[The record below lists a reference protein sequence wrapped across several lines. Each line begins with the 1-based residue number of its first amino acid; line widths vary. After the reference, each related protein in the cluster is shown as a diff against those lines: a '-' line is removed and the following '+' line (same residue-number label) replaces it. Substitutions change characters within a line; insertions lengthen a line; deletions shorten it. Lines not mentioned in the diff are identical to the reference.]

1 LANPEVL
8 CGTGLTV
15 GNLGMKLTE
24 VSSLF
29 HAGNFLYPKLMHRF
43 DHSRPDF
50 KPYGFTCELW
60 KAAPMRRPDRHN
72 EIELNLLKNGSLTYL
87 FGGERVTIPQ
97 GSLGAFWAAI
107 PHQIINSSGNPEYY
121 VVTLPLAWF
130 LQCRLPTNL
139 VDRLLHGQFLRD
151 PAQERFELD
160 IQLFQTWSLD
170 LEKGQSEPGLAIRL
184 ELHARL
190 QRLAD
195 NLPSKKQTDQN
206 RFSGALLGEGG
217 LRKVEQLAAYIAQH
231 YQETIRIGDVANKVG
246 LHPNYA
252 MSLFKKTFNITL
264 NEYITQHRM
273 SFAQRLLATTDEK
286 IVDIALEAGY
296 QTLSRFYEAF
306 KKSCG
311 CSPSRYR
318 RDHQ

>member
-1 LANPEVL
+1 
-8 CGTGLTV
+8 
-15 GNLGMKLTE
+15 
-24 VSSLF
+24 
-29 HAGNFLYPKLMHRF
+29 MHRF

-72 EIELNLLKNGSLTYL
+72 EIELNLLKDGSLTYL
-87 FGGERVTIPQ
+87 LGGERVTLVQ

-107 PHQIINSSGNPEYY
+107 PHQIIDSSGNPVYY

-130 LQCRLPTNL
+130 LQCRLPANL

-151 PAQERFELD
+151 PAPDRFALD
-160 IQLFQTWSLD
+160 LQLFQCWLRD
-170 LEKGQSEPGLAIRL
+170 LAEKQSEPSLAIRL

-190 QRLAD
+190 HRLAD
-195 NLPSKKQTDQN
+195 NLPSRKKADDE
-206 RFSGALLGEGG
+206 RRLSALLGEGS
-217 LRKVEQLAAYIAQH
+217 LSKVEQLAAYIAQH
-231 YQETIRIGDVANKVG
+231 YQEPIVISEIAREVG

-252 MSLFKKTFNITL
+252 MNLFKKTFNLTL
-264 NEYITQHRM
+264 NEYVTQHRM
-273 SFAQRLLATTDEK
+273 SHAQRLLATTDDK

-296 QTLSRFYEAF
+296 PTLSRFYEAF

-318 RDHQ
+318 RDHR

>member
-1 LANPEVL
+1 
-8 CGTGLTV
+8 
-15 GNLGMKLTE
+15 
-24 VSSLF
+24 
-29 HAGNFLYPKLMHRF
+29 MHRF
-43 DHSRPDF
+43 DHNRPDF
-50 KPYGFTCELW
+50 KPYGFACELW

-87 FGGERVTIPQ
+87 LGGERVTIRQ

-107 PHQIINSSGNPEYY
+107 PHQIIGSSGNPEYY

-130 LQCRLPTNL
+130 LQCQLPANL

-151 PAQERFELD
+151 PARERFELD
-160 IQLFQTWSLD
+160 IQLFQTWTRDLD
-170 LEKGQSEPGLAIRL
+170 KEQSEPGSAIRL

-195 NLPSKKQTDQN
+195 NLPSKKQTGQD
-206 RFSGALLGEGG
+206 RFSSALLGKGG
-217 LRKVEQLAAYIAQH
+217 LRKAEQLAAYIAQH
-231 YQETIRIGDVANKVG
+231 YQETIPIGDIARKVG

-252 MSLFKKTFNITL
+252 MNLFKRTFNLTL

-273 SFAQRLLATTDEK
+273 SHAQRLLATTDDK
-286 IVDIALEAGY
+286 IVEIALEAGY

-318 RDHQ
+318 RDHR

>member
-1 LANPEVL
+1 
-8 CGTGLTV
+8 
-15 GNLGMKLTE
+15 M
-24 VSSLF
+24 F
-29 HAGNFLYPKLMHRF
+29 RAGNFLYPKLVHRF

-87 FGGERVTIPQ
+87 LGGERITIPQ
-97 GSLGAFWAAI
+97 GSLGVFWAAI
-107 PHQIINSSGNPEYY
+107 PHQIIAASGNPEYY

-130 LQCRLPTNL
+130 LQCRLPANL

-151 PAQERFELD
+151 PSRDRFELD
-160 IQLFQTWSLD
+160 LPLFQSWTRD
-170 LEKGQSEPGLAIRL
+170 LAKGQTEAGSAVRL

-195 NLPSKKQTDQN
+195 HLPPQN
-206 RFSGALLGEGG
+206 RTGKARCSSALLGEGG
-217 LRKVEQLAAYIAQH
+217 LSKVELLAAYIAQH
-231 YQETIRIGDVANKVG
+231 YQETILIADVAREVG

-252 MSLFKKTFNITL
+252 MNLFKKTFNLTL
-264 NEYITQHRM
+264 NEYVTQHRM
-273 SFAQRLLATTDEK
+273 SHAQRLLATTDAK
-286 IVDIALEAGY
+286 IVEIALDAGY
-296 QTLSRFYEAF
+296 PTLSRFYEAF

-318 RDHQ
+318 RDHR